1 MKRPTCTVLVLIGAA
16 LPLRAMEPNANC
28 SHPFVFRDAP
38 VNVIVLPYRNKDVNS
53 PELERASEQL
63 TLLLQQS
70 ILFSALKYPSIGT
83 VRMVASSPEAA
94 ADCQAEMVAQKIVGQ
109 ASGAQQQL
117 SNDGAAILLWGQIYK
132 EGDQVYLCS
141 YCRLLKRGRD
151 IAMETSGGGHGVF
164 FAKLPTDAM
173 TFPPRVITTGLLEQ
187 IRSAFRQ
194 SAKAHR
200 DPSLNS
206 PGFDLPMDPQN
217 PAAYQVVDSTPD
229 GWMHIRG
236 LESGLSG
243 WIFAGDMMRSQILA
257 RNLPELQFVD
267 GAIGYLEFAKAADP
281 AGIRDGARPSLES
294 FTEATRSR
302 DTSLATATAKSM
314 LAVMFE
320 RDGPLRSLGY
330 QLTREAVAQVPYNA
344 DARNLELMYRL
355 DVSSR
360 GIYQAGKWRAFA
372 DELAQAAAL
381 GPGKKYILDNLDSFY
396 GGMLAVPG
404 LADEAAASEIR
415 KRRDQLARLRGSPA
429 PGR

>member
-1 MKRPTCTVLVLIGAA
+1 MKRATCTLLALIGA
-16 LPLRAMEPNANC
+16 LPLCAMEPNANC
-28 SHPFVFRDAP
+28 SRPFVFRDAR

-70 ILFSALKYPSIGT
+70 ILFSALKYPSIGA
-83 VRMVASSPEAA
+83 VRMVASSPGAA
-94 ADCQAEMVAQKIVGQ
+94 ADCQAETVAQKIAGQ
-109 ASGAQQQL
+109 APGAQQEL

-141 YCRLLKRGRD
+141 YCRLLKRGQD

-164 FAKLPTDAM
+164 SAKLPTDAVA
-173 TFPPRVITTGLLEQ
+173 FPARVITTGLLEQ
-187 IRSAFRQ
+187 IRSAFSQ
-194 SAKAHR
+194 SAKVHR

-217 PAAYQVVDSTPD
+217 PAAYQVVDANPD

-236 LESGLSG
+236 MDSGLSG
-243 WIFAGDMMRSQILA
+243 WIYASDTMRSQILA

-281 AGIRDGARPSLES
+281 SGIRNRARPSLES
-294 FTEATRSR
+294 FTEAARSR

-320 RDGPLRSLGY
+320 RDATLRAPGY
-330 QLTREAVAQVPYNA
+330 QLTREAVALVPYNA
-344 DARNLELMYRL
+344 DARNLELVYRL
-355 DVSSR
+355 DLSSR
-360 GIYQAGKWRAFA
+360 SIYQAGEWRAFA

-381 GPGKKYILDNLDSFY
+381 GPGKKYILDNLDNFY
-396 GGMLAVPG
+396 GGMLEVPG
-404 LADEAAASEIR
+404 LADQAAASEIR
-415 KRRDQLARLRGSPA
+415 NRREKLARLRASPG